1 MEKRKHYK
9 GQLDGKEWTS
19 KETIRRSIAECET
32 VKTYAN

>member
-9 GQLDGKEWTS
+9 GQLDGEEWKS
-19 KETIRRSIAECET
+19 EETIWRNIEECET